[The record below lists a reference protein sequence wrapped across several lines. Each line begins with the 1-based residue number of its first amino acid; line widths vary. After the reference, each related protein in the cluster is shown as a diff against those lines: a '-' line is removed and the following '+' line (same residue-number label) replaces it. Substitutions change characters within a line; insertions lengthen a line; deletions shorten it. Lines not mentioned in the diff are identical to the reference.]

1 MEGND
6 FLGEDVSSNV
16 QRYEK
21 MVRNKTKDYFDTEAM
36 EGIIDYY
43 IQTVKYKRAIEAVAF
58 GQELYPTHVNFWV
71 KLAEVYVLQNK
82 FELAQAELDRAEL
95 YEPFN
100 PDLFLLKGEV
110 CINLGELEDAE
121 VYFER
126 ALMHTDER
134 LDMLFEIAYVYDEND
149 LFLLAANYFK
159 KIIEEEPALEQAYF
173 ELANCYSMVYQNEE
187 GIKWINKL
195 IDLDPYNL
203 GAWYNLGVIYG
214 KMEQHREAINAFE
227 FCLAID
233 EEYSIARFNR
243 ANALVEL
250 DEFEDAIKDYIEVIR
265 IEGGDSISF
274 CNLAGCYER
283 IGELTLARDNYSK
296 AAKINPNLAEAWFGI
311 GITFQKEGQY
321 KDSLVFFKRALL
333 LEPENAEF
341 LLVMAECE
349 YQLNNFL
356 EAESLYKRLLD
367 ADPGMMEA
375 YLDYSFLLLKMDRI
389 DDAIQLIET
398 ALTFDDECHQ
408 YYYRMVV
415 LNYLSGKESAALLY
429 LEKALSLHF
438 HDYFL
443 IFDIAPELSKV
454 TAIMHLI
461 NSHRG

>member
-21 MVRNKTKDYFDTEAM
+21 MVRNKTRDYFDTEAI
-36 EGIIDYY
+36 EGIVDYY
-43 IQTVKYKRAIEAVAF
+43 IHSLKYKRAIEAVLF
-58 GQELYPTHVNFWV
+58 GKELYPTHVNFWV
-71 KLAEVYVLQNK
+71 KLAEIYLVQDK

-110 CINLGELEDAE
+110 CLHLGELEEAE
-121 VYFER
+121 LYFER

-159 KIIEEEPALEQAYF
+159 KVIEEEPALEQAYF
-173 ELANCYSMVYQNEE
+173 ELANCYSLVFQNEE

-195 IDLDPYNL
+195 IDIDPYNV

-214 KMEQHREAINAFE
+214 KMDQHKEAINAFE

-233 EEYSIARFNR
+233 EDYSIARFNR
-243 ANALVEL
+243 ANSLVEL
-250 DEFEDAIKDYIEVIR
+250 DQFEDAISDYLEVIR

-283 IGELTLARDNYSK
+283 IGKLELARENYSK

-311 GITFQKEGQY
+311 GITHQKEMQH
-321 KDSLVFFKRALL
+321 KEALVYFKRALL

-349 YQLNNFL
+349 YQLSNFS
-356 EAESLYKRLLD
+356 ESENLYKRLLD
-367 ADPGMMEA
+367 VDPGMMEA
-375 YLDYSFLLLKMDRI
+375 YLDYSFLLLKLDRI
-389 DDAIQLIET
+389 EDAIQLIET
-398 ALTFDDECHQ
+398 ALSFDDECHQ
-408 YYYRMVV
+408 YHYRMVV
-415 LNYLSGKESAALLY
+415 LKYLIGKENAALLH
-429 LEKALSLHF
+429 LEKALSIHF
-438 HDYFL
+438 YDYFL
-443 IFDIAPELSKV
+443 LFDIAPQLSNV
-454 TAIMHLI
+454 PSIMNI
-461 NSHRG
+461 IDSHRS